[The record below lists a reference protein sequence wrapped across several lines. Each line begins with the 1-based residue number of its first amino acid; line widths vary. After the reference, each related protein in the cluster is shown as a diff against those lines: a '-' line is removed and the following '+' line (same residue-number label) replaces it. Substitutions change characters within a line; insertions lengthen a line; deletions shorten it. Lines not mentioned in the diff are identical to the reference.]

1 MVEPK
6 FCPPYQGVPNS
17 GASGIFLVGVVC
29 VAVEHSMAVEHNMA
43 VELSMAAFLRAFLC
57 CTLAGNARQGLVL

>member
-17 GASGIFLVGVVC
+17 GVSGIFPVGVVC
-29 VAVEHSMAVEHNMA
+29 VAVEHNMA